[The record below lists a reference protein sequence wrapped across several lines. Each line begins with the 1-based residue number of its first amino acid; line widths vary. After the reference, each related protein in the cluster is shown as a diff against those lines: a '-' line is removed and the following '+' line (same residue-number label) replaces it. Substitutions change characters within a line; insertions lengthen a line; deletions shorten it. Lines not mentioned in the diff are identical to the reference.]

1 MLILNNLMP
10 DPLRER
16 LSGKTSSVWNR
27 SIQFEAG
34 EWIKITAP
42 SGTGKTTLVHMIYA
56 LRKDYTGN
64 ILLNQ
69 TDIRSLATNSLASVR
84 QRQISIIFQ
93 DLKLFPHLTAREN
106 IELKR
111 ILQEPFCD
119 AAQITKM
126 AEQLGVAEILDQPAQ
141 ICSYGEQ
148 QRICII
154 RALVQPFE
162 WLIMDEP
169 FSHLDIANTKIAVSL
184 IAQECRKRK
193 AGLVITDLDDDV
205 LFPYTQ
211 KLHL

>member
-10 DPLRER
+10 EPLRER
-16 LSGKTSSVWNR
+16 LSGKESSVWNR
-27 SIQFEAG
+27 SLQFAAG
-34 EWIKITAP
+34 ECIKITAP
-42 SGTGKTTLVHMIYA
+42 SGTGKTTLVHMMYA
-56 LRKDYTGN
+56 LRKDYAGN

-69 TDIRSLATNSLASVR
+69 TNIRSLDPDSLACVR

-119 AAQITKM
+119 AAYVTTM
-126 AEQLGVAEILDQPAQ
+126 AEQLGIAGILDQPAR

-169 FSHLDIANTKIAVSL
+169 FSHLDIANTKIAAAL
-184 IAQECRKRK
+184 IAEECRKRK
-193 AGLVITDLDDDV
+193 AGFVITDLDDDE